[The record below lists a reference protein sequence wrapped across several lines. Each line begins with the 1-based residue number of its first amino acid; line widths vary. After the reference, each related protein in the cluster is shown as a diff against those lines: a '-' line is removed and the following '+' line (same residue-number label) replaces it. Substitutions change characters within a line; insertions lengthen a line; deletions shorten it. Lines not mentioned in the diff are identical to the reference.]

1 MSGEKQEARL
11 HCNATLSKRE
21 RHTLTTGQRSEWL
34 EVGGDEPAEVE
45 PSEDDLLMKRVVA
58 YMEENLKN
66 SDLTID
72 DIAQAVAVSRTS
84 LHRKMKQMMGTS
96 PMEFLREARIRKA
109 AKMLTATEKNV
120 SEIAYQC
127 GFSDPKYFSKCF
139 KNVYGQTPTD
149 YKVHLSDE
157 I

>member
-1 MSGEKQEARL
+1 MGFTSEPVPVIPEIEKEVTADEA
-11 HCNATLSKRE
+11 T
-21 RHTLTTGQRSEWL
+21 
-34 EVGGDEPAEVE
+34 

-58 YMEENLKN
+58 YMEDNLGN
-66 SDLTID
+66 SDITID

-109 AKMLTATEKNV
+109 AKILTTTDRNV
-120 SEIAYQC
+120 SEIAYMC

-139 KNVYGQTPTD
+139 KTTFGQTPTE
-149 YKVHLSDE
+149 YKQMGVTLN
-157 I
+157 